1 MNEQNH
7 SKKLRYSN
15 HVAPTK
21 LQVEKAELMARV
33 LNIDFPQ
40 SSYDYT
46 SASYGAFIRQHEAEY
61 TQKVMAKA
69 EKAII
74 EGRLT
79 KNPNEGK

>member
-1 MNEQNH
+1 MNEQNYP
-7 SKKLRYSN
+7 KKLRYSN
-15 HVAPTK
+15 YVAPTK
-21 LQVEKAELMARV
+21 LQIKKAELMARV

-61 TQKVMAKA
+61 THKVMAKA

-79 KNPNEGK
+79 KNPNKDK